1 MKNIITIITL
11 SSLILTSCGSDKKEN
26 VADLPA
32 IPVKV
37 AGNSGNSNSP
47 YVTASG
53 KIESENSANLSTR
66 MMGYVTK
73 VNVKVGQNVSAG
85 QLLVSINNTDLQAK
99 KAQVDA
105 SITQATAGYNNAK
118 KDYDRFVNLF
128 AQQSASQKELDDMT
142 ARYEM
147 AKAGLEAAKQMR
159 NEVMAQFSY
168 SNITAPFSGTVTNT
182 FVKEGDMANPGMP
195 LVSIEGASR
204 LQVTAMV
211 SESDISNVKN
221 GMPVKINVKSLNKE
235 VAGKVSEVSLSA
247 KNTGGQYLV
256 KVTLDKMDKEILS
269 GMFVN
274 VQFPTAKKVATA
286 VKSINKEVAGKVSEV
301 SLSAKNTG
309 GQYLVKVTLDK
320 MDKEILS
327 GMFVNVQFPTAKIE
341 TTAVKSDVVMVPE
354 SALVKQGQLTGIYT
368 VGSGNVAILRWLR
381 IGKTFGNQVEVLSG
395 LSADEQ
401 YIVSA
406 EGKLF
411 NGAKVS
417 VQ

>member
-1 MKNIITIITL
+1 MKKTITILTL
-11 SSLILTSCGSDKKEN
+11 STFLFLSCGKEKKEILN
-26 VADLPA
+26 NEPA
-32 IPVKV
+32 IAVKV
-37 AGNSGNSNSP
+37 SGISADTTGAF
-47 YVTASG
+47 VTASG
-53 KIESENSANLSTR
+53 KIEAENSANVSTR

-73 VNVKVGQNVSAG
+73 VNVKVGQKVSAG

-105 SITQATAGYNNAK
+105 SILQATAGYNNAK
-118 KDYDRFVNLF
+118 KDYDRFVALF

-142 ARYEM
+142 SRYEM
-147 AKAGLEAAKQMR
+147 AKAGLEGAKQMR

-168 SNITAPFSGTVTNT
+168 ANITAPFSGEVTNT

-195 LVSIEGASR
+195 LVSIEGASH

-211 SESDISNVKN
+211 SESDITAIKN
-221 GMPVKINVKSLNKE
+221 GMKAKVLVKSTNE
-235 VAGKVSEVSLSA
+235 EIAGTVSEVSGSA

-256 KVTLDKMDKEILS
+256 KINLNKTNAPVLS

-274 VQFPTAKKVATA
+274 VQFPVANKKQV
-286 VKSINKEVAGKVSEV
+286 
-301 SLSAKNTG
+301 
-309 GQYLVKVTLDK
+309 
-320 MDKEILS
+320 
-327 GMFVNVQFPTAKIE
+327 E
-341 TTAVKSDVVMVPE
+341 TTPSDKVIVPE

-368 VGSGNVAILRWLR
+368 IGSEKTAILRWLR

-395 LSADEQ
+395 LSANEQ

-406 EGKLF
+406 EGKLY

-417 VQ
+417 IR

>member
-1 MKNIITIITL
+1 MMKKY
-11 SSLILTSCGSDKKEN
+11 SLLLIALTSVFMLNSCGKDRKET
-26 VADLPA
+26 ADNASA
-32 IPVKV
+32 IPVKM
-37 AGNSGNSNSP
+37 SGNTTSTNPSF
-47 YVTASG
+47 VTASG
-53 KIESENSANLSTR
+53 KIEAENSANVSTR

-73 VNVKVGQNVSAG
+73 VHVKVGQKVNAG

-105 SITQATAGYNNAK
+105 SILQATAAFNNAK
-118 KDYDRFVNLF
+118 KDFERFTVLF
-128 AQQSASQKELDDMT
+128 NQQSASQKELDDMT
-142 ARYEM
+142 SRYEM

-159 NEVMAQFSY
+159 NEVVAQFGY
-168 SNITAPFSGTVTNT
+168 SNITAPFSGEVTNT

-211 SESDISNVKN
+211 SESDIANIQN
-221 GMPVKINVKSLNKE
+221 GMAVNVLVKSINKT
-235 VAGKVSEVSLSA
+235 VTGKVTELSSSA

-256 KVTLDKMDKEILS
+256 KINLTQTDKAILS

-274 VQFPTAKKVATA
+274 VQFPVANKTLTA
-286 VKSINKEVAGKVSEV
+286 VSTDKV
-301 SLSAKNTG
+301 L
-309 GQYLVKVTLDK
+309 
-320 MDKEILS
+320 
-327 GMFVNVQFPTAKIE
+327 
-341 TTAVKSDVVMVPE
+341 VPE

-368 VGSGNVAILRWLR
+368 VGNGNTAILRWLR

-395 LSADEQ
+395 LSADES
-401 YIVSA
+401 YIVTA

-417 VQ
+417 IQ

>member
-1 MKNIITIITL
+1 MTL
-11 SSLILTSCGSDKKEN
+11 LVSCADNKKEVSN
-26 VADLPA
+26 TTKA

-37 AGNSGNSNSP
+37 SGITADSNSSF
-47 YVTASG
+47 VTASG
-53 KIESENSANLSTR
+53 KIEAENSANLSTR

-73 VNVKVGQNVSAG
+73 VNVKVGQKVSAG

-105 SITQATAGYNNAK
+105 SILQATAAYNNAK
-118 KDYDRFVNLF
+118 KDYDRFTALF
-128 AQQSASQKELDDMT
+128 SQQSASQKELDDIT
-142 ARYEM
+142 SRFEM

-168 SNITAPFSGTVTNT
+168 SNITAPFSGEVTNT

-211 SESDISNVKN
+211 SESDISNIQN
-221 GMPVKINVKSLNKE
+221 GMAVKVVVKSINKE
-235 VAGKVSEVSLSA
+235 VAGKVVEVSGSA

-256 KVTLDKMDKEILS
+256 KINLNQTDKSILS

-274 VQFPTAKKVATA
+274 VQFPIA
-286 VKSINKEVAGKVSEV
+286 NK
-301 SLSAKNTG
+301 T
-309 GQYLVKVTLDK
+309 
-320 MDKEILS
+320 
-327 GMFVNVQFPTAKIE
+327 E
-341 TTAVKSDVVMVPE
+341 TTVKSDKVMVPE
-354 SALVKQGQLTGIYT
+354 NALVRQGQLTGIYT
-368 VGSGNVAILRWLR
+368 VGNENVAILRWLR

-395 LSADEQ
+395 LSANEQ

-406 EGKLF
+406 EGKLY
-411 NGAKVS
+411 NGAKVKLN
-417 VQ
+417 

>member
-1 MKNIITIITL
+1 MMKKY
-11 SSLILTSCGSDKKEN
+11 SLLLTALTSVFMLNSCGKDRKET
-26 VADLPA
+26 ADNIPA

-37 AGNSGNSNSP
+37 SGNSVSTNPSF
-47 YVTASG
+47 VTASG
-53 KIESENSANLSTR
+53 KIEAENSANVSTR

-73 VNVKVGQNVSAG
+73 VHVKVGQKVNAG

-105 SITQATAGYNNAK
+105 SILQATAAFNNAK
-118 KDYDRFVNLF
+118 KDFERFTVLF
-128 AQQSASQKELDDMT
+128 NQQSASQKELDDMT
-142 ARYEM
+142 SRYEM

-159 NEVMAQFSY
+159 NEVVAQFGY
-168 SNITAPFSGTVTNT
+168 SNITAPFSGEVTNT
-182 FVKEGDMANPGMP
+182 FVKEGDMANPGLP

-211 SESDISNVKN
+211 SESDIANIQN
-221 GMPVKINVKSLNKE
+221 GMAVKVLVKSINKA
-235 VAGKVSEVSLSA
+235 VTGKVTEVSGSA

-256 KVTLDKMDKEILS
+256 KINLTQTDKAILS

-274 VQFPTAKKVATA
+274 VQFPLANKTLTTVTTDKV
-286 VKSINKEVAGKVSEV
+286 
-301 SLSAKNTG
+301 L
-309 GQYLVKVTLDK
+309 
-320 MDKEILS
+320 
-327 GMFVNVQFPTAKIE
+327 
-341 TTAVKSDVVMVPE
+341 VPE
-354 SALVKQGQLTGIYT
+354 SALVKQGQLVGIYT
-368 VGSGNVAILRWLR
+368 VGNGNTAILRWLR

-395 LSADEQ
+395 LSSEES

-411 NGAKVS
+411 NGAKIS

>member
-1 MKNIITIITL
+1 MMKKY
-11 SSLILTSCGSDKKEN
+11 SLLLIALTSVFMLNSCGKDRKET
-26 VADLPA
+26 ADNASA
-32 IPVKV
+32 IPVKM
-37 AGNSGNSNSP
+37 SGNTTSTNPSF
-47 YVTASG
+47 VTASG
-53 KIESENSANLSTR
+53 KIEAENSANVSTR

-73 VNVKVGQNVSAG
+73 VHVKVGQKVNAG

-105 SITQATAGYNNAK
+105 SILQATATFNNAK
-118 KDYDRFVNLF
+118 KDFERFTVLF
-128 AQQSASQKELDDMT
+128 NQQSASQKELDDMT
-142 ARYEM
+142 SRYEM

-159 NEVMAQFSY
+159 NEVVAQFGY
-168 SNITAPFSGTVTNT
+168 SNITAPFSGEVTNT

-211 SESDISNVKN
+211 SESDIANIQN
-221 GMPVKINVKSLNKE
+221 GMAVKVLVKSINKT
-235 VAGKVSEVSLSA
+235 VTGKVTELSSSA

-256 KVTLDKMDKEILS
+256 KINLTQTDKAILS

-274 VQFPTAKKVATA
+274 VQFPVANKTLTA
-286 VKSINKEVAGKVSEV
+286 VSTDKV
-301 SLSAKNTG
+301 L
-309 GQYLVKVTLDK
+309 
-320 MDKEILS
+320 
-327 GMFVNVQFPTAKIE
+327 
-341 TTAVKSDVVMVPE
+341 VPE

-368 VGSGNVAILRWLR
+368 VGNGNTAILRWLR

-395 LSADEQ
+395 LSSEES

-411 NGAKVS
+411 NGAKIS

>member
-1 MKNIITIITL
+1 MKKIITVLAI
-11 SSLILTSCGSDKKEN
+11 SSLILMSCGGDKKEN
-26 VADLPA
+26 VTNLPT
-32 IPVKV
+32 IPVQV
-37 AGNSGNSNSP
+37 SENTENVNGSFI
-47 YVTASG
+47 TASG

-85 QLLVSINNTDLQAK
+85 QLLVSINNTDLLAK

-256 KVTLDKMDKEILS
+256 KVILDKMDKTILS

-274 VQFPTAKKVATA
+274 VQFQKAKK
-286 VKSINKEVAGKVSEV
+286 
-301 SLSAKNTG
+301 
-309 GQYLVKVTLDK
+309 
-320 MDKEILS
+320 EIS
-327 GMFVNVQFPTAKIE
+327 ST
-341 TTAVKSDVVMVPE
+341 VKSDIVLVPE
-354 SALVKQGQLTGIYT
+354 SALVRQGQLTGIYT
-368 VGSGNVAILRWLR
+368 VGDGNVAILRWLR
-381 IGKTFGNQVEVLSG
+381 IGKTIGSQVEILSG
-395 LSADEQ
+395 LSSDEQ

-411 NGAKVS
+411 NGAKV
-417 VQ
+417 QLAN